1 MKFTLNKKDGKSS
14 ARAGTIDTDHGN
26 IQTPIFMPVGTQATV
41 KAVYHTDLI
50 ETVKSQIILGNTY
63 HLYLRPGMETI
74 RKAGGLH
81 KFMNWELPLL
91 TDSGGYQVYSL
102 SHRRKIT
109 EQGVQFFS
117 HIDGAKKF
125 FTPEYAVDVQR
136 IIGADIMMAFDECT
150 PYPCD
155 YKYAKKSMHLTHR
168 WLKRCVDHLFENET
182 SNLHIQLFSSEKGR
196 AKQMNFGAQKATGT
210 ILYFLHADTF
220 PPTHFDEYILTEVHE
235 GNQAGCFR
243 LKFDYPHPVLLVSQ
257 FFTRFNKSWCRG
269 GDQSLFVL
277 KSLFDELEGYDETYA
292 IYEDCEFI
300 NRLYKED
307 EFTVIPK
314 SVKTS
319 ARKYKVN
326 GTWKLQYHFAMIH
339 IKKSKG
345 ATPEELHAYY
355 KKHVAG

>member
-1 MKFTLNKKDGKSS
+1 MYVYTEMKSDKISIIIPILNEATTIVSLLKHVLKSVKYQQHEILLIDGGS
-14 ARAGTIDTDHGN
+14 TDH
-26 IQTPIFMPVGTQATV
+26 TV
-41 KAVYHTDLI
+41 EIVSEFIA
-50 ETVKSQIILGNTY
+50 N
-63 HLYLRPGMETI
+63 
-74 RKAGGLH
+74 
-81 KFMNWELPLL
+81 F
-91 TDSGGYQVYSL
+91 
-102 SHRRKIT
+102 
-109 EQGVQFFS
+109 
-117 HIDGAKKF
+117 
-125 FTPEYAVDVQR
+125 YAQHHSS
-136 IIGADIMMAFDECT
+136 T
-150 PYPCD
+150 
-155 YKYAKKSMHLTHR
+155 
-168 WLKRCVDHLFENET
+168 KRCVDHLFENET

-210 ILYFLHADTF
+210 ILYFLHADTI
-220 PPTHFDEYILTEVHE
+220 PPTHFDDYILTEVHE

-277 KSLFDELEGYDETYA
+277 KSLFNELEGYDEAYA

-300 NRLYKED
+300 NRLYEED
-307 EFTVIPK
+307 KFTVIPK

-355 KKHVAG
+355 KKYVAG